1 MYVTTY
7 PDVCQIQ
14 ASAGLLSQVGWIWA
28 LELQTNTSVHMYACM
43 YVCMYNYGRKYDESS
58 VDFATNSVIS

>member
-14 ASAGLLSQVGWIWA
+14 ASAGLLSQACWTWG
-28 LELQTNTSVHMYACM
+28 LKLQTNTSVHMY
-43 YVCMYNYGRKYDESS
+43 VFMYNFGWKYDESS
-58 VDFATNSVIS
+58 VDLATNNVIS